1 MIAPALIDAVP
12 AEIPSTFSPEH
23 PVRAAL
29 RDARRIVIK
38 VGTGIVTEHGGRPC
52 MRRLRQ
58 LTAAA
63 AALRA
68 EGREVVLVSSGS
80 VGVGT
85 DALGLRRPLSVV
97 DRQAA
102 AAAGQ
107 SLLMGAYLRLFGAL
121 GQRCAQ
127 VLLSEE
133 DFSNRGRHVHLNA
146 TLNRLLDLGVIP
158 VVNENDAVTTAT
170 MATEGGVVFSD
181 NDRLAALT
189 ASALTADALLLLTD
203 VEGVLSA
210 PPGTPG
216 SSRLPIYT
224 GDEEIRIGTASSL
237 GRGGIAAK
245 IQAAVLGAR
254 AGVHVVIGSGERI
267 DTISEVLS
275 GQDVGT
281 WFPAEK
287 APSGKRRWLAWATAP
302 EGRLV
307 VNEGARRALV
317 ERRASLLRPGI
328 IEVEGY
334 FDGGVVVSLVDENG
348 VEFGRGR
355 CDVPAS
361 HIMEPTVDRA
371 PPIVHADH
379 LVIFSEGG
387 VDD

>member
-1 MIAPALIDAVP
+1 MIAPALIDAAP
-12 AEIPSTFSPEH
+12 AVYPLPSSPED
-23 PVRAAL
+23 PVRPAL

-38 VGTGIVTEHGGRPC
+38 VGTGIVTEHEGRPC

-58 LTAAA
+58 LTSAI

-68 EGREVVLVSSGS
+68 DGREVVLVSSGS

-133 DFSNRGRHVHLNA
+133 DFSNRGRHVHLSA
-146 TLNRLLDLGVIP
+146 TLSRLLDLGVIP
-158 VVNENDAVTTAT
+158 VINENDAVTTAT
-170 MATEGGVVFSD
+170 MAAEGGAVFSD

-189 ASALTADALLLLTD
+189 ASALDADALLLLTD
-203 VEGVLSA
+203 VEGVLFG
-210 PPGTPG
+210 PPGTPDAE
-216 SSRLPIYT
+216 RLSVYT
-224 GDEEIRIGTASSL
+224 GHEEIRIGTASSL

-254 AGVHVVIGSGERI
+254 AGVHVVIGSGEAL
-267 DTISEVLS
+267 DTIPRVLA
-275 GQDVGT
+275 GEDEGT
-281 WFPAEK
+281 WFPAER

-302 EGRLV
+302 EGRLR
-307 VNEGARRALV
+307 VNDGARRALV

-328 IEVEGY
+328 IEV
-334 FDGGVVVSLVDENG
+334 DGHFSDGVVVSLVDERG

-361 HIMEPTVDRA
+361 QILDPSSDHKRPV
-371 PPIVHADH
+371 VHADH
-379 LVIFSEGG
+379 LVIFSEGSQ
-387 VDD
+387 DD